1 MSKALCRLLRLNK
14 SMLFFEKK
22 DATGYETLDIMLRL
36 AEEIGFQTNSDER
49 YYSFFSGDRYA
60 A

>member
-1 MSKALCRLLRLNK
+1 
-14 SMLFFEKK
+14 MLFFEKK